1 MRNKLT
7 VEIRSYKNPP
17 YLTLRICIEFNLILN
32 IVVDS
37 LHFRT
42 KKLLLMTETAGDCY
56 RSEPIITEV
65 NISNKSPARAVMLQ
79 TNFISDSLRLYY
91 CIRILVAVNAI

>member
-1 MRNKLT
+1 
-7 VEIRSYKNPP
+7 
-17 YLTLRICIEFNLILN
+17 
-32 IVVDS
+32 
-37 LHFRT
+37 
-42 KKLLLMTETAGDCY
+42 MTETAGDCY